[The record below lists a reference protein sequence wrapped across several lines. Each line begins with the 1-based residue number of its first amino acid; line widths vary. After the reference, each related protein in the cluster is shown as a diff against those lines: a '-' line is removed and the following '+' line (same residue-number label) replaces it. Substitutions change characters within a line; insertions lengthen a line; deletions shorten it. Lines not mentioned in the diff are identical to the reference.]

1 MGKRTFEEF
10 LVIYY
15 FNLEVRKFKKDR
27 RIIFPFFEIIN
38 SLMIPYRKII
48 SFSKVPTKIQKRIIY
63 VNNSIIDVKENNVKN
78 IGYD

>member
-48 SFSKVPTKIQKRIIY
+48 SFSKVSTKIQKRIIY
-63 VNNSIIDVKENNVKN
+63 ANDSIIDVKENNVKN

>member
-48 SFSKVPTKIQKRIIY
+48 SFSKVSTKIQKRIIY
-63 VNNSIIDVKENNVKN
+63 VNDSIIDVKENNVKN